1 MRDGTLAA
9 RHLAERVAI
18 EAHRAA
24 ATTTDTPIDARTY
37 AQTAAGRRALRGIPC
52 VGTGGLDERRDPLL
66 ELLDRERDNELRDAL
81 ATLHHPSVR
90 PI

>member
-9 RHLAERVAI
+9 RHLAERVSL
-18 EAHRAA
+18 EAQRAA
-24 ATTTDTPIDARTY
+24 ATAAEARDDARSY

-66 ELLDRERDNELRDAL
+66 ELLDRERDDELRA
-81 ATLHHPSVR
+81 AIANLHTT
-90 PI
+90 